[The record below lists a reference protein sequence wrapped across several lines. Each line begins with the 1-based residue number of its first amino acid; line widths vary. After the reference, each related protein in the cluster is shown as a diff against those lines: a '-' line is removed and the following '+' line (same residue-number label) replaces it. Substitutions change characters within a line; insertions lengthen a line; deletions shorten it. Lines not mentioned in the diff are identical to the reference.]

1 MLSEREH
8 VEQLP
13 EVDEQIIVAYEGALA
28 RIADA
33 PSPEELTGLEASP
46 CVDILLIKVVEFMK
60 NLMDNAPFY
69 YGNASVHPDKLPS
82 VIMLS
87 EQIVLGPYCL
97 LMNAVAGADAVA
109 LGRWDELT
117 VAEKKNCLRSLKRS

>member
-69 YGNASVHPDKLPS
+69 YGNASVHPDKLP
-82 VIMLS
+82 
-87 EQIVLGPYCL
+87 
-97 LMNAVAGADAVA
+97 
-109 LGRWDELT
+109 
-117 VAEKKNCLRSLKRS
+117 